1 MIISLRGTNGSGKT
15 TVVRELMARSR
26 TKRPIYGI
34 LGPRYPESYQLDVE
48 AHAPLFVLGPYT
60 TPSAC
65 GMDGIT
71 NYDVG
76 LDLVR
81 KYAAKGHVLFE
92 GLIVGK
98 LWGRMGA
105 LLEELSP
112 VHGAV
117 LLYLSTTLEEC
128 IDRVVERR
136 RRAGDVRPFN
146 EKNLRAVYGQV
157 RSNLEAVRK
166 KQVVGLRIEEAASL
180 DAPDLV
186 LRVFEGRLTHGSAS

>member
-26 TKRPIYGI
+26 TQRQIYGV
-34 LGPRYPESYQLDVE
+34 LGSRYPESYHLDVGVG
-48 AHAPLFVLGPYT
+48 APLFVLGPYT

-71 NYDVG
+71 HYDSQ

-81 KYAAKGHVLFE
+81 KYSAKGHVLFE

-98 LWGRMGA
+98 LWGRMGT

-112 VHGAV
+112 MHGTL
-117 LLYLSTTLEEC
+117 LLYLNTTLEEC
-128 IDRVVERR
+128 VDRVVERR

-146 EKNLRAVYGQV
+146 EKNLRAVYDQV
-157 RSNLEAVRK
+157 RSNLESVRN
-166 KQVVGLRIEEAASL
+166 KQIAGLQVEEAASW
-180 DAPDLV
+180 DAPDRV
-186 LRVFEGRLTHGSAS
+186 LHALRKV